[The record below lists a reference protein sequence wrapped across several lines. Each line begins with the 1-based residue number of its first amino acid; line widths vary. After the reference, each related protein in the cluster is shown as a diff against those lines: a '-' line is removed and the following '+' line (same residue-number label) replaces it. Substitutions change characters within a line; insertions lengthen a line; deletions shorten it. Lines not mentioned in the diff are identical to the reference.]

1 MNPIHLPLEK
11 RYTRLMKTK
20 IIILGLVGI
29 VAVAGIFLYV
39 TRPVSA
45 PTEEIN
51 NDVVA
56 VPQTGD
62 TTEKVMSIVQSES
75 KAEFSLNEVLRGT
88 PTKVIGTT
96 NQIAGNITI
105 KSSAPAKITIGE
117 VKVNARTLK
126 TDSEQRNGAI
136 ARLILKSEESEF
148 EYITFT
154 PTVVIGVPSEIKTD
168 LSFPFT
174 VTGNLTIRG
183 MTKSVSFAAQ
193 GTLRADGSFA
203 ATADHVVTYA
213 DFGVS
218 VPNLPF
224 LANVDKTAKI
234 SVSIVAR

>member
-1 MNPIHLPLEK
+1 
-11 RYTRLMKTK
+11 MKTK
-20 IIILGLVGI
+20 IITAGVVGI
-29 VAVAGIFLYV
+29 AVLAGVFLYV

-45 PTEEIN
+45 PTEDIQ
-51 NDVVA
+51 NDVA
-56 VPQTGD
+56 TIPQIGD
-62 TTEKVMSIVQSES
+62 TTEKEMSIVQSES

-88 PTKVIGTT
+88 PTKVVGTT
-96 NQIAGNITI
+96 NQIAGNVTI
-105 KSSAPAKITIGE
+105 KSSVPAKITIGE
-117 VKVNARTLK
+117 IKVNARTLK

-148 EYITFT
+148 EYIIFT
-154 PTVVIGVPSEIKTD
+154 PTAVTGVPNEIKTNVP
-168 LSFPFT
+168 FPFT

-203 ATADHVVTYA
+203 ATAEHVVTYA

-224 LANVDKTAKI
+224 LANVDKTAKL